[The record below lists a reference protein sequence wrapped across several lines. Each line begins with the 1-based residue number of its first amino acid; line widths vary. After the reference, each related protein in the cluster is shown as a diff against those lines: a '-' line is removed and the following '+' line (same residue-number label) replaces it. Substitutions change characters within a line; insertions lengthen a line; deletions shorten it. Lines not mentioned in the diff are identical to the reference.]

1 MGMTEVQYYGP
12 EKAATATILWGTS
25 LIVTQKD
32 LLGEANWNHTSLA
45 SQMTFSI
52 YLYQLTA
59 GDNAQKGQVKLHNF
73 PDNEV
78 T

>member
-1 MGMTEVQYYGP
+1 
-12 EKAATATILWGTS
+12 
-25 LIVTQKD
+25 
-32 LLGEANWNHTSLA
+32 
-45 SQMTFSI
+45 MTFSI